1 MKGITVDKVKTNK
14 KPTKRWSRPAN
25 EIHPPLTTMP
35 LSHSS
40 TPCQDYLTMSKRK
53 SEAVAPVTDI
63 ASLKGQELPEWND
76 MLRGILVALI
86 KERRALWDSRFR
98 TVKYRMIMLLQ
109 EVANVLANQN
119 KNINEWAVLEKWC
132 WMCEMYARACSGE
145 TEWPWRYKGA
155 MGFLAEF
162 AGCGSQYLDCIPKER
177 FIALTELYAQESEEK
192 KFSKMPVIKKKR
204 EPLFV
209 SEMALYAQVFPLP
222 GEDAVRENTTTV
234 KEAIISGMAEGRRR
248 GRPGRPRKS
257 NMNAES
263 PQRGEVHDSAP
274 SAASATSTGHVTS
287 SSSSLTVVPI
297 QDTADVKPSLL
308 PERNFPSHYFLF
320 IKKVKHIK
328 IGKTNSSG
336 AAASSSP
343 ASNAS
348 NLGLSHGNSTKDPKV
363 EERVRAVLALTSN
376 VTDVEWSH
384 KAILTLIDA
393 MKARPALWHTK
404 HPHYSSAAVRQQLLL
419 DTLLTIN
426 RLPGCDK
433 VTGDKMWNKW
443 SDLRQI
449 YEEIEKLMWKGE
461 YVKWRYR
468 QNLAFLSPQVMDACR
483 FDDVPS
489 TSIAT
494 SVNAQTT
501 LADLFAA
508 TSNDTTT
515 SETDPNSHLQKV
527 IGLIN
532 DTGLISTIAAPS
544 PPVKRTRFTRRS
556 STRQEVQNA
565 AQMSANA
572 AGGKASL

>member
-1 MKGITVDKVKTNK
+1 
-14 KPTKRWSRPAN
+14 
-25 EIHPPLTTMP
+25 
-35 LSHSS
+35 
-40 TPCQDYLTMSKRK
+40 MSKRK

-263 PQRGEVHDSAP
+263 PQRGEVHDSVP
-274 SAASATSTGHVTS
+274 SAASNTTTTPNKEAGKNTTSTSHVTS

-297 QDTADVKPSLL
+297 QDAADVKPSLL
-308 PERNFPSHYFLF
+308 PD
-320 IKKVKHIK
+320 
-328 IGKTNSSG
+328 SSG

-376 VTDVEWSH
+376 VTDAEWSH

-489 TSIAT
+489 TSIAA

-532 DTGLISTIAAPS
+532 DTGLISSIAAPS

-556 STRQEVQNA
+556 LTRQEVQNA
-565 AQMSANA
+565 AQMNANA
-572 AGGKASL
+572 AAGKASL